1 MAAASRDSKGRH
13 DRSDRFMAA
22 IRDRSVL
29 ALAAV
34 TVAGITLVAS
44 GWVIQGQ
51 AYVPGLLM
59 QLGTSMMLLVPLA
72 LLGFILENRM
82 RRAEEQ
88 IRATAA
94 QLDTLTAVTRQR
106 LAEHRQQREDL
117 FSAANRNPTQEML
130 RSLLGEAVE
139 VGAIAAGGA
148 RVQLP
153 GHPIRVR
160 FRPDD
165 ADVAAQAEEPDGTA
179 LGLVPWHAGEP
190 VTIFAERLAA
200 RLRAVDRYPGDSSF
214 DPTALLQRL
223 LKLVQ
228 LGIEARTGERAR
240 DLGPLIETPNEQW
253 AISSEGLFSLQRP
266 YHIPVRRIIGSHE
279 DWPRYMRTQA
289 WVDAA
294 AFDEAYLLARQLLQA
309 GGDKAQAERGP

>member
-1 MAAASRDSKGRH
+1 MAAASGDSKGRR
-13 DRSDRFMAA
+13 DRTDRFMGA

-29 ALAAV
+29 ALASV
-34 TVAGITLVAS
+34 TLAGITLVAG
-44 GWVIQGQ
+44 GWVMQGQ

-117 FSAANRNPTQEML
+117 FTAANRNPTQERL
-130 RSLLGEAVE
+130 RLLLGEAVE
-139 VGAIAAGGA
+139 VGAITPAGA

-160 FRPDD
+160 FRPDGT
-165 ADVAAQAEEPDGTA
+165 DVVAQAEEPDGTA

-190 VTIFAERLAA
+190 VTIFAERLAGQ
-200 RLRAVDRYPGDSSF
+200 LRAVDRYPGDSSF
-214 DPTALLQRL
+214 DPTAILQQL

-240 DLGPLIETPNEQW
+240 DLGPLIEIPNEQW

-266 YHIPVRRIIGSHE
+266 YRIPAQRIIGSHE
-279 DWPRYMRTQA
+279 DWPRYMRTQD
-289 WVDAA
+289 WVQPA

-309 GGDKAQAERGP
+309 SGDNPQAKR